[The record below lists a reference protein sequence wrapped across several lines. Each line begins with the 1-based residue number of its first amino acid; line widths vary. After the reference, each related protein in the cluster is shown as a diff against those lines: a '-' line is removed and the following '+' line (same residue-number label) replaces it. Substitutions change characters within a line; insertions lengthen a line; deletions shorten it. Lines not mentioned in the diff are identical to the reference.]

1 MNLITEHFFYI
12 SCVYQ
17 LQIQLNLFNYW
28 TKYCNERETESTFPH
43 KILIEN

>member
-28 TKYCNERETESTFPH
+28 TSIATKGKLKALFHIRF
-43 KILIEN
+43 